1 MSQRFKPGDRVVK
14 NDIPNIH
21 SVVVMSTDKGQI
33 ILDDGKS
40 YNPENYMPLQDAID
54 YLKHVLKDLKTDR
67 KYILDREV
75 YDFVQNK
82 IDVLTIDLETA
93 TFEENFPVISEL
105 QSRIKQY
112 QKALRILHD
121 NI

>member
-1 MSQRFKPGDRVVK
+1 MSRRFKPGDRLVK

-21 SVVVMSTDKGQI
+21 SVMVMNVDKGRI
-33 ILDDGKS
+33 ILNDGKS

-54 YLKHVLKDLKTDR
+54 YLKAVLKDLKTDR
-67 KYILDREV
+67 KQVLDREV
-75 YDFVQNK
+75 YDLVQNK
-82 IDVLTIDLETA
+82 IDVLTIALETA
-93 TFEENFPVISEL
+93 TFEEDFPAISEL

-112 QKALRILHD
+112 QKAMRILHD

>member
-21 SVVVMSTDKGQI
+21 SVVVMDVKDNHI
-33 ILDDGKS
+33 ILNDGKS

-75 YDFVQNK
+75 YDFVQNR